1 MVKCNPEFEAIIA
14 TEDQEFSL
22 GDIKIKALHTLD
34 IPWKIPPIY

>member
-22 GDIKIKALHTLD
+22 GDIKIKHCT
-34 IPWKIPPIY
+34 PWTYHGKPPFID